1 MYLIIGLGNPGAR
14 YLSTR
19 HNVGFMLADRLV
31 SKRGG
36 GRFKPSSSS
45 LVAQI
50 QSSDNTVLVA
60 KPLTYMNRSGFAVE
74 KLMKKYDVEQHH
86 ILVAYDDVSLP
97 FGQIRIRSKG
107 SSGGHKGMESII
119 QTLGSAE
126 LSRLR
131 VGINSQ
137 GKRADLSD
145 FVLADFEEKETAD
158 LIPVLDRS
166 IEALDIFLT
175 HGIKQAMS
183 ACNSS

>member
-1 MYLIIGLGNPGAR
+1 
-14 YLSTR
+14 
-19 HNVGFMLADRLV
+19 
-31 SKRGG
+31 
-36 GRFKPSSSS
+36 
-45 LVAQI
+45 
-50 QSSDNTVLVA
+50 
-60 KPLTYMNRSGFAVE
+60 
-74 KLMKKYDVEQHH
+74 
-86 ILVAYDDVSLP
+86 
-97 FGQIRIRSKG
+97 
-107 SSGGHKGMESII
+107 MESII

>member
-36 GRFKPSSSS
+36 GRFETSSSS

-50 QSSDNTVLVA
+50 QSSDTAVLVA
-60 KPLTYMNRSGFAVE
+60 KPLTYMNRSGFAVK
-74 KLMKKYDVEQHH
+74 KLMQRYDVEQHH
-86 ILVAYDDVSLP
+86 ILVTYDDVSLP
-97 FGQIRIRSKG
+97 FGQIRMRSKG

-126 LSRLR
+126 LTRLR
-131 VGINSQ
+131 VGIDRQ
-137 GKRADLSD
+137 RKGTDLSD
-145 FVLADFEEKETAD
+145 FVLSDFEEKETAD
-158 LIPVLDRS
+158 LISILDRS
-166 IEALDIFLT
+166 IEAIDTFLM
-175 HGIKQAMS
+175 HGIEQAMS
-183 ACNSS
+183 SCNSS